1 MLQRKWLFGCICR
14 KHLKN
19 LFYDFANFPKQ
30 EITFAEKK
38 YNIGQKQLVTYDK
51 IILLLKIN
59 IIVKSEIIV
68 TIKKKYRGAA
78 HPICILKISISVL
91 KISLNTGKN
100 CPNISE
106 QSLFISWWTL
116 WKVYRFF
123 QLEKIL

>member
-1 MLQRKWLFGCICR
+1 MFGCICR

-106 QSLFISWWTL
+106 QSLFIS
-116 WKVYRFF
+116 
-123 QLEKIL
+123 